1 MVKIFQVLYH
11 PEQDHRKTPHN
22 FSSFSMESL
31 QLYYADLLYISLHFT
46 FLFFPISFKLL
57 PLCTSELCWSQRSN
71 RLKTCVQVKWLHLWP
86 QTIPSWEHL
95 ICSNQMYFYFNG
107 MLFAWGKQCGSPS
120 DVFSFYHFV
129 EKCINPFCFTS
140 GIFLTQPWDFPPL
153 SAALPVAPVQKT
165 KQSNMKLNG
174 PKRCV
179 KNESRSWLQRE
190 NSFGTLGLYI
200 SISARLYVFQGS
212 CSALCQTAEDVKI
225 WFITLSWIILVRWGN
240 PYIRIK
246 LWLQVLTLSLCLCD
260 LTQGS

>member
-1 MVKIFQVLYH
+1 MYFFVIYF
-11 PEQDHRKTPHN
+11 
-22 FSSFSMESL
+22 F
-31 QLYYADLLYISLHFT
+31 
-46 FLFFPISFKLL
+46 FFPISFKLL

-107 MLFAWGKQCGSPS
+107 MFFAWGKLCGSPS

-153 SAALPVAPVQKT
+153 SAALLMAPVQKT

-179 KNESRSWLQRE
+179 KNENWSWLQKA
-190 NSFGTLGLYI
+190 NSFGILGLYI
-200 SISARLYVFQGS
+200 SISARLYIFQGW
-212 CSALCQTAEDVKI
+212 CSVLCQMAEDVKI
-225 WFITLSWIILVRWGN
+225 WFITLSWIILVRSGKL
-240 PYIRIK
+240 YIRIK
-246 LWLQVLTLSLCLCD
+246 LWLQVLTFSLCLCD
-260 LTQGS
+260 LIQGW